1 MRKCQKCKKDN
12 LDEAQYC
19 EFCGS
24 PLEKMMYCSN
34 CGKAL
39 SSNDI
44 FCEQCGYRVKEEH
57 TKKKKSFWI
66 IGIIALLIILFITI
80 MIYGKKES
88 GNNANENEQIVKNQ
102 EDGTDILIDKS
113 GENVF
118 IDRYAETLYGYV
130 TGDGIYDEYRFAL
143 AYIDTDDVPELLVFQ
158 GDYHSSM
165 VEVYTV
171 YNNELYN
178 AGMFGSSGCITYASK
193 QNLISSSYV
202 GQGNVI
208 YEYFSLH
215 EGIASLEK
223 TIGYSDYDIE
233 TEKES
238 FSIDEKRVSK
248 NEYNQE
254 LSKYQINRKW
264 TEASGYNDGYEIT
277 DSLIKDMIN
286 GFETFVVY

>member
-1 MRKCQKCKKDN
+1 MVKCHKCGKEN
-12 LDEAQYC
+12 NPEAQYC
-19 EFCGS
+19 KYCGFE
-24 PLEKMMYCSN
+24 LEMNVYCPH
-34 CGKAL
+34 CGN
-39 SSNDI
+39 SMSCNDI
-44 FCEQCGYRVKEEH
+44 FCEQCGYRVNEEQA
-57 TKKKKSFWI
+57 KKKKSFWV

-80 MIYGKKES
+80 MIHGKKES
-88 GNNANENEQIVKNQ
+88 GNNTNENEQIVKNQ

-130 TGDGIYDEYRFAL
+130 NGDGIYDEYKFAL

-193 QNLISSSYV
+193 QNLISSCYV

-238 FSIDEKRVSK
+238 FSIDEKRVSE

-277 DSLIKDMIN
+277 DSIIKDMIN
-286 GFETFVVY
+286 GFDDFVVY

>member
-1 MRKCQKCKKDN
+1 MKVCQSCKKEN
-12 LDEAQYC
+12 LNEAKFCRYC
-19 EFCGS
+19 GTSLETTMFC
-24 PLEKMMYCSN
+24 PH
-34 CGKAL
+34 CGN
-39 SSNDI
+39 SMSCNDI
-44 FCEQCGYRVKEEH
+44 FCEQCGYRVNEEQA
-57 TKKKKSFWI
+57 KKKKSFWV
-66 IGIIALLIILFITI
+66 IGIIVLLIILFITI
-80 MIYGKKES
+80 MMHGKKEL
-88 GNNANENEQIVKNQ
+88 GNNTNENEQIVKNQ
-102 EDGTDILIDKS
+102 EDGTDIQIDKS
-113 GENVF
+113 SENVF
-118 IDRYAETLYGYV
+118 IDRYAETLYRYV
-130 TGDGIYDEYRFAL
+130 TDDGIYDEYRFAL

-238 FSIDEKRVSK
+238 FSIDEKRVSE

-254 LSKYQINRKW
+254 LSKYQNNRKW
-264 TEASGYNDGYEIT
+264 IEASGYNDGYEIT
-277 DSLIKDMIN
+277 DSIIKDMIN
-286 GFETFVVY
+286 GFVDFVVY

>member
-1 MRKCQKCKKDN
+1 MKVCQSCKKEN
-12 LDEAQYC
+12 SNEAK
-19 EFCGS
+19 FCI
-24 PLEKMMYCSN
+24 N
-34 CGKAL
+34 CGTSL
-39 SSNDI
+39 ETTMFCPHCGNSMSCNDI
-44 FCEQCGYRVKEEH
+44 FCEQCGYRVNEEQA
-57 TKKKKSFWI
+57 KKKKSFWV
-66 IGIIALLIILFITI
+66 IGIIVLLIILFITI
-80 MIYGKKES
+80 MMHGKKEL
-88 GNNANENEQIVKNQ
+88 GNNTNENEQIVKNQ
-102 EDGTDILIDKS
+102 EDGTDIQIDKS
-113 GENVF
+113 SENVF
-118 IDRYAETLYGYV
+118 IDRYAETLYRYV
-130 TGDGIYDEYRFAL
+130 TDDGIYDEYRFAL

-238 FSIDEKRVSK
+238 FSIDEKRVSE

-254 LSKYQINRKW
+254 LSKYQNNRKW
-264 TEASGYNDGYEIT
+264 IEASGYNDGYEIT
-277 DSLIKDMIN
+277 DSIIKDMIN
-286 GFETFVVY
+286 GFVDFVVY